1 MKTSIDSALGQK
13 VLDASVARGR
23 EKERD
28 APDELWTLAVTTSL
42 IQQLPRLAVTGALGS
57 SGQAGTAPDGETTA
71 DGGPDS
77 QAGLGELIG
86 AGELASSAEPAGSG
100 RLGHTGGA
108 GDGGRAEAHGV
119 PSELCAEVSD
129 ERLGKLRLHVARAEG
144 GLDIVISVADS
155 RVKALIEG
163 EQSILMKTLKDAG
176 LRVASVQIGGPSR
189 AGTGLAVDR
198 GGAERPRAGGS
209 FRQPGARWRAYQG
222 SLEED
227 DTDSEGVDF
236 TA

>member
-1 MKTSIDSALGQK
+1 MKTSIDSGIRQTL
-13 VLDASVARGR
+13 LEASVARGR

-28 APDELWTLAVTTSL
+28 APDELWMLAVTSSVL
-42 IQQLPRLAVTGALGS
+42 ARLPRLSLEGTLGAPA
-57 SGQAGTAPDGETTA
+57 QAGSHPDDTAPGDGDGDRAGSPELAGPEDAGSARLGRAGRAPDGNA
-71 DGGPDS
+71 A
-77 QAGLGELIG
+77 QAQ
-86 AGELASSAEPAGSG
+86 
-100 RLGHTGGA
+100 
-108 GDGGRAEAHGV
+108 GV
-119 PSELCAEVSD
+119 PAELCAEVSD

-155 RVKALIEG
+155 HVKALIEADRAT
-163 EQSILMKTLKDAG
+163 LMKTLKDAG

-189 AGTGLAVDR
+189 AGTGLAGGR
-198 GGAERPRAGGS
+198 GGAERPRTGGS
-209 FRQPGARWRAYQG
+209 LPQPGARWRAYQG